1 MAASEPDVGEQLDE
15 IGPPHRCFV
24 DEVLALAAAVQP
36 PRDRDLAELE
46 LRKLAV
52 RVVEQELDLA
62 PLGRGAACGAC
73 EEDVVGLLRAQLRRQ
88 SDPEAQSKASETFD
102 FPDPFGP
109 TTTATPRSRR
119 TSTGS
124 GNDLKPRSLIALRC
138 KPAER

>member
-1 MAASEPDVGEQLDE
+1 MTPHPYAGADEPDGRTPTDDMSDE
-15 IGPPHRCFV
+15 
-24 DEVLALAAAVQP
+24 
-36 PRDRDLAELE
+36 
-46 LRKLAV
+46 
-52 RVVEQELDLA
+52 
-62 PLGRGAACGAC
+62 
-73 EEDVVGLLRAQLRRQ
+73 
-88 SDPEAQSKASETFD
+88 SDPEAQSRASETFD